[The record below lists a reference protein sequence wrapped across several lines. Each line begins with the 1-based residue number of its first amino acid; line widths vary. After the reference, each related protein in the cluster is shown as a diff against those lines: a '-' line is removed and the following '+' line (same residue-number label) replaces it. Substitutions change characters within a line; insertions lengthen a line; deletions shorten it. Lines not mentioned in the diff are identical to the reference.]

1 MNTEEGVC
9 MCVCVCVCVCVCAC
23 VSSRPEAEL
32 RGVGNVYLGS
42 GGEEAL

>member
-1 MNTEEGVC
+1 
-9 MCVCVCVCVCVCAC
+9 MCDYLCAC
-23 VSSRPEAEL
+23 VSSRAEAEL